1 MAYFNGKPH
10 ETKYNG
16 MIIVRSKRGVG
27 GGILRT
33 LHAYQK
39 VETTT
44 KNRSNNFVSFIF
56 LSVEKL
62 SYIAWPGKKLWI
74 FLSLQ

>member
-27 GGILRT
+27 GGDP
-33 LHAYQK
+33 AYASRISK
-39 VETTT
+39 S
-44 KNRSNNFVSFIF
+44 RNNN
-56 LSVEKL
+56 EK
-62 SYIAWPGKKLWI
+62 S
-74 FLSLQ
+74 Q

>member
-16 MIIVRSKRGVG
+16 MIIVRFQRGVG

-39 VETTT
+39 VETTH
-44 KNRSNNFVSFIF
+44 
-56 LSVEKL
+56 LEK
-62 SYIAWPGKKLWI
+62 SQSQ
-74 FLSLQ
+74 F

>member
-1 MAYFNGKPH
+1 MAYFNGKPP

-16 MIIVRSKRGVG
+16 MIIVRSQRGVGG

-39 VETTT
+39 VETTH
-44 KNRSNNFVSFIF
+44 
-56 LSVEKL
+56 LEK
-62 SYIAWPGKKLWI
+62 
-74 FLSLQ
+74 SL

>member
-27 GGILRT
+27 GILRT

-39 VETTT
+39 VETTH
-44 KNRSNNFVSFIF
+44 
-56 LSVEKL
+56 LEK
-62 SYIAWPGKKLWI
+62 S
-74 FLSLQ
+74 Q

>member
-16 MIIVRSKRGVG
+16 MIIVRSHAERGGG

-39 VETTT
+39 VETTH
-44 KNRSNNFVSFIF
+44 
-56 LSVEKL
+56 LEK
-62 SYIAWPGKKLWI
+62 
-74 FLSLQ
+74 SL